1 MSAPVKIGRGQQ
13 GSELKLLG
21 LHLSSALIIL
31 LDRPSQFFTQLP
43 KNSTRL
49 PDPNPKLKKT
59 HSEPVRIG
67 YNDLVIPS
75 ARTGCLRMSS
85 AYRERIAT

>member
-1 MSAPVKIGRGQQ
+1 MSIF
-13 GSELKLLG
+13 LY
-21 LHLSSALIIL
+21 
-31 LDRPSQFFTQLP
+31 QLP

-49 PDPNPKLKKT
+49 PDPNPNLEKT

-75 ARTGCLRMSS
+75 ARTGCLKMSS
-85 AYRERIAT
+85 VYRERIAP

>member
-1 MSAPVKIGRGQQ
+1 
-13 GSELKLLG
+13 LLG

-31 LDRPSQFFTQLP
+31 LDRPCQSFSTQLP

-75 ARTGCLRMSS
+75 ARTVCLKMSS
-85 AYRERIAT
+85 MYRERIAT